1 MENEIFSFLDI
12 FTLFSISQIFIYF
25 CITSS
30 NASIHFLN
38 WHFFLLLSRARC
50 TKIARG
56 FKTVKKNVLATHKYW
71 KRWKKLLAR
80 IGKHHSIIHCSYFPC
95 SGSVYV
101 LNLICFK
108 LKTWTKTC
116 EKNIVSSI
124 DRLNENVT
132 IWLEHESNGLTW
144 PEIVIVKIFI
154 KLKPYNYNNNI

>member
-1 MENEIFSFLDI
+1 MKYFLFLTYLLYFLSRKFLFIFVLPPVMHPFTFSTDI
-12 FTLFSISQIFIYF
+12 F
-25 CITSS
+25 
-30 NASIHFLN
+30 
-38 WHFFLLLSRARC
+38 FFYSLELDVQKLQGVL
-50 TKIARG
+50 KPL
-56 FKTVKKNVLATHKYW
+56 KKNVLATQKYW
-71 KRWKKLLAR
+71 KRCKKLLAR